1 MVLASVE
8 DDVMDIIKT
17 LVTRRNNE
25 IHYPKFSEIKKSVEE
40 YLEITEED
48 KWCILRNMNIA
59 EEETIKKFNYRYR
72 RSYHNLSREYQK
84 LIIVKEYQEAISSR
98 IHDSQGILIEHLTYC
113 FSFLV

>member
-1 MVLASVE
+1 
-8 DDVMDIIKT
+8 MDIIKT